1 MSDAAL
7 RSDASRRAMSH
18 AGAKPARRYDDARRG
33 EELCD
38 AQNSPAIPFQV
49 FRKRKSRGGRQPTVN
64 VNFKKIFLVCCRPKK
79 RECAVPQSATP
90 SGKLERLVG
99 LKMWLV

>member
-7 RSDASRRAMSH
+7 RSDVSRRAMSH

-38 AQNSPAIPFQV
+38 AQNSPAIPFHLYLYKPQH
-49 FRKRKSRGGRQPTVN
+49 RNTVN
-64 VNFKKIFLVCCRPKK
+64 VNVN
-79 RECAVPQSATP
+79 TN
-90 SGKLERLVG
+90 
-99 LKMWLV
+99 